1 MLKALLVDDEINILR
16 NLQKVIPWEEIGF
29 EIVGLAG
36 NGVKALEMAE
46 AHQPDLVL
54 SDIRMPVMDGI
65 TFVQKL
71 RELNGEC
78 ECVMLTGYQD
88 FEYARSVMRFGVKEY
103 MLKPIDYEE
112 LEQVVRKTAAAIRT
126 KRQEAKSEARKWGS
140 VVSLAY
146 EKILYDFLM
155 DYTSVAAH
163 PLLAA
168 EELQLEELEYALL
181 LVDLDRYS
189 QLSVGWSEKER
200 KLWNFAIRNVLQEA
214 LEDEKKKYAVLQMR
228 EGEWCLL
235 IEHPA
240 SDAAFGGGQALRW
253 AEQVRE
259 AVKQNVKLGVCVG
272 INPRLVAA
280 GQLSAA
286 YKSVQRA
293 VSLAPGEGLLMAADD
308 ELGVSKEPVDFLWN
322 LVERM
327 VSGLKQ
333 CDRSHT
339 EEALQKLNQHLKTIP
354 DASLLRV
361 QQILHFLVLHLLRE
375 MREMDVLSQ
384 AEEESIWGKLGRCVG
399 SKDLLVVMN
408 ELINQCLQV
417 VVGKKSSVVL
427 MISAKDYIDKRLSAD
442 LGIEEVAD
450 YLGISSSYF
459 SLLFKQHYGIT
470 FVEYVTKLRM
480 ETAKSLLVMSDRSVA
495 QIGEAVGYLERRY
508 FTKVFQ
514 KYTGMTPSEY
524 RESKKPAM
532 AGSLDGGDDRKHE

>member
-36 NGVKALEMAE
+36 NGVKALQLAE
-46 AHQPDLVL
+46 EHRPDLVL

-65 TFVQKL
+65 TFVEKL
-71 RELNGEC
+71 RELTGEC

-112 LEQVVRKTAAAIRT
+112 LEQVVRRAASAIRIR
-126 KRQEAKSEARKWGS
+126 RQEARSEERKWGS
-140 VVSLAY
+140 VVGLAY

-168 EELQLEELEYALL
+168 EELQLDELEYALL

-189 QLSVGWSEKER
+189 QLSLGWSEEER

-214 LEDEKKKYAVLQMR
+214 LAGEKKKYAVLQMR

-235 IEHPA
+235 IEHPKG
-240 SDAAFGGGQALRW
+240 DAAFDGGQALRW
-253 AEQVRE
+253 AELVRE
-259 AVKQNVKLGVCVG
+259 AVGHNVKLGVCIG
-272 INPRLVAA
+272 ICPRPVSADR
-280 GQLSAA
+280 LSVA
-286 YKSVQRA
+286 YKSVQRS
-293 VSLAPGEGLLMAADD
+293 VSLAPGEGLLIAETEEAG
-308 ELGVSKEPVDFLWN
+308 ERRESVDFLWQ
-322 LVERM
+322 LVEAI

-333 CDRSHT
+333 CDRRQT
-339 EEALQKLNQHLKTIP
+339 EEALQSLNRHLRTIP
-354 DASLLRV
+354 DTALLRV

-375 MREMDVLSQ
+375 MREMDVLPQ
-384 AEEESIWGKLGRCVG
+384 TQEEAIWGKLGRCMG
-399 SKDLLVVMN
+399 AKDLLAVMN

-427 MISAKDYIDKRLSAD
+427 MISAKDYIDKKLSAD
-442 LGIEEVAD
+442 LGIDELAD
-450 YLGISSSYF
+450 YLGISGSYF
-459 SLLFKQHYGIT
+459 SLLFKQHFGVT

-480 ETAKSLLVMSDRSVA
+480 ETAKSMLAVSDRSVT
-495 QIGEAVGYLERRY
+495 QIGESVGYLERRY

-524 RESKKPAM
+524 RESKKPAD
-532 AGSLDGGDDRKHE
+532 S